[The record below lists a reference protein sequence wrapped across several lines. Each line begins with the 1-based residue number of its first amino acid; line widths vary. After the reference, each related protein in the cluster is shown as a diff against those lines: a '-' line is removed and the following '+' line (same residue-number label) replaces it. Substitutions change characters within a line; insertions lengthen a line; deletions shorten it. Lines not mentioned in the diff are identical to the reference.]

1 MAKAKEKKFEQNR
14 KRWFKNFKKLLKVR
28 YKKTTFVYLGEKPSH
43 KSIILSNHEGT
54 DAPLSLE
61 IYCDFPVRFWGTGEM
76 NGGLKNLYKYQTR
89 VYYHE
94 KKHWPL
100 WWARTFCLLASP
112 LTHLFYRGL
121 NLISTF
127 QDSRFRTTLKES
139 VQAIKDGDNVVI
151 FPEKSDNGYQEVLQ
165 GFYDGFFVFASQCR
179 KAGID
184 VDIYTCYFQKKKR
197 VYIFDK
203 PIKFSELLERFGSR
217 EEITKFL
224 LDTCNNLNK
233 VADSNG
239 V

>member
-139 VQAIKDGDNVVI
+139 VQAIKDVDNVAT
-151 FPEKSDNGYQEVLQ
+151 FPKKSKNEYKEFLNA
-165 GFYDGFFVFASQCR
+165 FYTDFFVF
-179 KAGID
+179 KANARTSACNLTEVAELFF
-184 VDIYTCYFQKKKR
+184 VDRRSGFYNALCYR
-197 VYIFDK
+197 V
-203 PIKFSELLERFGSR
+203 
-217 EEITKFL
+217 
-224 LDTCNNLNK
+224 
-233 VADSNG
+233 
-239 V
+239 